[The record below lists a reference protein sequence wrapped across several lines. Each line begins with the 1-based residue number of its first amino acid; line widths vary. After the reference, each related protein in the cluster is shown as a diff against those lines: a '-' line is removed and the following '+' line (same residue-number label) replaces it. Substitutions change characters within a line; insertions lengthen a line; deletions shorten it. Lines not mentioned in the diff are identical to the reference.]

1 MKSIKKASVL
11 KDHLNELFTEVNI
24 LKQLNHPNIVNIFE
38 LFQDKRHYYLITEYC
53 SGGELFDRIKKE
65 KYLSEYMAA
74 EYIKQILSAIV
85 YCHARNVVH
94 RDLKPE
100 NLLLSNQGQT
110 ATIKVIDFGTSR
122 RFNRDES
129 ENMT

>member
-24 LKQLNHPNIVNIFE
+24 LKKLNHPNIVNIFE
-38 LFQDKRHYYLITEYC
+38 LFQDKKHYYLITEYC

-74 EYIKQILSAIV
+74 EYIK
-85 YCHARNVVH
+85 
-94 RDLKPE
+94 
-100 NLLLSNQGQT
+100 
-110 ATIKVIDFGTSR
+110 
-122 RFNRDES
+122 
-129 ENMT
+129 